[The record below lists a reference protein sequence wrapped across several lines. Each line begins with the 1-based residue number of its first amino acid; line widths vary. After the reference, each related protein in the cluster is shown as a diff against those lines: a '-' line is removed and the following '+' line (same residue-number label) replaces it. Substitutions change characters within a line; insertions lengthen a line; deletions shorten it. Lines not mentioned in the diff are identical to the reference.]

1 MQMIRWV
8 RAAVRS
14 WEPQQP
20 AVRIG
25 DYLHV
30 HPVPAVLVAVV
41 GPSVADPVAL
51 GERAVQ
57 EDEVRILLA

>member
-1 MQMIRWV
+1 V
-8 RAAVRS
+8 
-14 WEPQQP
+14 
-20 AVRIG
+20 
-25 DYLHV
+25 L
-30 HPVPAVLVAVV
+30 AVLVGVV